1 MLGEMERR
9 IFSQEDY
16 LALCQ
21 KILYH
26 DKLYYVE
33 FNPVI
38 SDYEYDQLVFL
49 LLSME
54 KEHPEWIV
62 KWSPSQR
69 IGDRTTGAF
78 SIVQHAVPMISIAN
92 AYNEEDLVRF
102 INKIKG
108 SYGEGLFFDIELK
121 IDGIAVSL
129 IYEEGIFTRAV
140 SRGNGVEGED
150 ITSNVK
156 VIKSLPLYLEG
167 HFPQFLE
174 VRGEIFFTKKQFK
187 KLNLLQEKQNKLLF
201 NNARNAAGGTL
212 KLLNPGEVAKRDL
225 SLIVYGIAR
234 VDKDYETYS
243 HYENLMLCQ
252 NWGFPIEKSLTKEQS
267 IENILTTIGGVKKQ
281 RPFLDYEID
290 GVVIKVDDVHIQELL
305 GRTSK
310 HTRWGIAYKFSPEQ
324 AVTKV
329 VNILVQI
336 GRTGILTPVA
346 VLDPI
351 FLSGSTISRVTLHN
365 QEEIVRKGVGIGDY
379 IVIEKAGDVIPKV
392 VRVELSKREG
402 GVTLWQ
408 MPKECPSCGS
418 HLIKDE
424 DRVALKCPNY
434 KKCPE
439 QIIGQLN
446 FFVGK
451 DGFNIDH
458 MGEKVVE
465 NLFYKGLV
473 KKKSD
478 IFFLDEIKLSSLPN
492 FKEKSINNLL
502 TAIEK
507 SKKVKLSHFITALGI
522 PFVGKETAY
531 LLSEKLTT
539 LSNFLNISY
548 ESREYLLQIHGIGDR
563 VADSLIHFLSQK
575 ENLEDIYVMLEKN
588 VVVLDEEAEPLRS
601 SSSEKFLGKT
611 FVLTGSLKNFTR
623 SEATALIE
631 KQGGRV
637 GTSISR
643 KVDYLICGDSP
654 GSKKDQAKSLKIQIF
669 TEDEFLKLLNV

>member
-1 MLGEMERR
+1 MENR
-9 IFSQEDY
+9 IFSREDY

-21 KILYH
+21 KILYY

-33 FNPVI
+33 FTPAI
-38 SDYEYDQLVFL
+38 SDYEYDQLIFL
-49 LLSME
+49 LLTVE

-78 SIVQHAVPMISIAN
+78 SIVRHAVPMISIAN
-92 AYNEEDLVRF
+92 AYNEEDLVKF

-108 SYGEGLFFDIELK
+108 SYGEELLFDIELK

-129 IYEEGIFTRAV
+129 IYENGIFTGAV

-156 VIKSLPLYLEG
+156 VIKSLPLYLQG
-167 HFPQFLE
+167 RFPQFLE
-174 VRGEIFFTKKQFK
+174 VRGEIFFTKKQFTN
-187 KLNLLQEKQNKLLF
+187 LNLLQNKQNKSLF

-212 KLLNPGEVAKRDL
+212 KLLNPREVAKRDL
-225 SLIVYGIAR
+225 SLIVYGVAR
-234 VDKDYETYS
+234 VDEDCETYS

-252 NWGFPIEKSLTKEQS
+252 KWGFTIEKGLKREHSL
-267 IENILTTIGGVKKQ
+267 ENILTIIDDVKKQ
-281 RPFLDYEID
+281 RPFLEYEID
-290 GVVIKVDDVHIQELL
+290 GVVVKVDDVRIQKLL
-305 GRTSK
+305 GRTAK
-310 HTRWGIAYKFSPEQ
+310 HNRWGIAYKFSPEQ
-324 AVTKV
+324 AVTGI
-329 VNILVQI
+329 VNIIVQV

-346 VLDPI
+346 VLEPI
-351 FLSGSTISRVTLHN
+351 FLAGSTISRVTLHN
-365 QEEIVRKGVGIGDY
+365 QEEILRKGIGIGDFV
-379 IVIEKAGDVIPKV
+379 VIEKAGDVIPKV
-392 VRVELSKREG
+392 VKVELLRREK
-402 GVTLWQ
+402 GVTPWH
-408 MPKECPSCGS
+408 MPEECPGCGS
-418 HLIKDE
+418 RLIKDE

-434 KKCPE
+434 KNCPE

-451 DGFNIDH
+451 DGLDIDH
-458 MGEKVVE
+458 MGEKVID

-507 SKKVKLSHFITALGI
+507 SKKVKLSRFITALGI
-522 PFVGKETAY
+522 PFVGKETAH
-531 LLSEKLTT
+531 LISEKLIT
-539 LSNFLNISY
+539 LSRFLNISS
-548 ESREYLLQIHGIGDR
+548 ESREDLLQIHGIGDR

-575 ENLEDIYVMLEKN
+575 ENLEDIYTMLKQN
-588 VVVLDEEAEPLRS
+588 IVVLDEEKEFSES
-601 SSSEKFLGKT
+601 SSSGKFLGKI

-623 SEATALIE
+623 SEAAELIE

-637 GTSISR
+637 SSSVSH
-643 KVDYLICGDSP
+643 KVDYLVCGDSP
-654 GSKKDQAKSLKIQIF
+654 GSKKNQAESLSIRIL
-669 TEDEFLKLLNV
+669 TEDEFLNLFNV